1 MPRQK
6 YWIHEYLKKRRKKKK
21 KGLKTLGTNHTIHC
35 KESLLA
41 KLSPWASRAVSK
53 QHNQNELAGPSLWRV
68 CSSRDGTAA
77 CWGRGLAFSGLTKNI
92 KILVRRPQKGR
103 FGTEAEE
110 ESPTD
115 GTATRQLTTRLGC
128 PPDLCWLSPESSP
141 TGTGKS
147 KSDGVN
153 RWLRIWCTL
162 THILHEPVSGP
173 GISRR
178 GIWPQSIQQSHG
190 QYCTETSTGIH
201 EVGKRLLPELNI

>member
-1 MPRQK
+1 MAQITPFIARNHFWPS
-6 YWIHEYLKKRRKKKK
+6 YPH
-21 KGLKTLGTNHTIHC
+21 GLRGLSANSTTRMNLQVPPFGGSAPAGTG
-35 KESLLA
+35 LLA
-41 KLSPWASRAVSK
+41 VR
-53 QHNQNELAGPSLWRV
+53 
-68 CSSRDGTAA
+68 
-77 CWGRGLAFSGLTKNI
+77 GRGLAFSGLTKNI

-110 ESPTD
+110 ESLTD
-115 GTATRQLTTRLGC
+115 GTATWQLTTRLGC